1 MSEVDSDIGLSHR
14 GTTSTWFNHRDE
26 EGFGY
31 KNVDTIQQNGYK
43 SLLFQVYTS
52 NNTKSTLSTLPS
64 LRTTPKTSSSMAK
77 LKILI
82 CGGGL
87 AGNALAFWL
96 TQQDHDVTVLERF
109 PTLRT
114 TGLQIDIRG
123 HGVEVMKRMGLEPG
137 FRAKS
142 IAEQGLG
149 FVNSAG
155 TRKAY
160 FPANR
165 SGEGVQG
172 FTTEYEIMR
181 GDLCRLMHD
190 PIAERVRYVFGKTV
204 QSHEQKE
211 GMVEVLYSDGEKE
224 TFDLLVGA
232 DGLWSH
238 TRKSMLGPGVPDP
251 VTFLGAYSA
260 YFTAPVPQQEG
271 EEYNGT
277 VYLASDRRILFTRR
291 HRADQIQVYL
301 FLVAESPLLQAV
313 RKNDVPAEKA
323 AFATAYRGAGW
334 KADEFLKWMDD
345 ADDFYCER
353 LSTVHMPSWS
363 DGHVVLLGDAAYS
376 PSAMTGMG
384 TTSAIVGA
392 YVLAGEIG
400 RHCHPS
406 SSTKASDGIP
416 RALKAYEEKMRPFM
430 QQVQAGITPDSGWW
444 TKLPSSWW
452 GVAVLNFLLGVAAW
466 LRLDAFAK
474 LLSREE
480 VVGWTLPEYEGM
492 DMRGKTTKE

>member
-1 MSEVDSDIGLSHR
+1 
-14 GTTSTWFNHRDE
+14 
-26 EGFGY
+26 
-31 KNVDTIQQNGYK
+31 
-43 SLLFQVYTS
+43 
-52 NNTKSTLSTLPS
+52 
-64 LRTTPKTSSSMAK
+64 MAK

-96 TQQDHDVTVLERF
+96 TKQDHDVTIVERF

-123 HGVEVMKRMGLEPG
+123 HGVEVMKRMGLEPA
-137 FRAKS
+137 FRACA

-155 TRKAY
+155 TQKAY
-160 FPANR
+160 FPANT

-190 PIAERVRYVFGKTV
+190 PIQDRVRYLFGKTV
-204 QSHEQKE
+204 QSYTQKGE
-211 GMVEVLYSDGEKE
+211 TVHALFSDGQEE

-238 TRKSMLGPGVPDP
+238 TRRSMLGPGVLDP

-260 YFTAPVPQQEG
+260 YFTAPVPQQPG
-271 EEYNGT
+271 EAYNGT

-291 HRADQIQVYL
+291 HRPDQIQVYL

-313 RKNDVPAEKA
+313 TKNDVPAEKA
-323 AFATAYRGAGW
+323 AFAEAYRGAGW
-334 KADEFLKWMDD
+334 KGEELIRWMDE

-353 LSTVHMPSWS
+353 LSTVNMPSWS

-392 YVLAGEIG
+392 YVLAGEIKKHC
-400 RHCHPS
+400 RHTS
-406 SSTKASDGIP
+406 SSPNTTTSNTAEAIP
-416 RALKAYEEKMRPFM
+416 QALKAYEEKMRPFM
-430 QQVQAGITPDSGWW
+430 QQVQSGITPEGGWW
-444 TKLPSSWW
+444 TWLPRSWW
-452 GVAVLNFLLGVAAW
+452 GVAILNFLLGLAAW

-480 VVGWTLPEYEGM
+480 VVGWELPEYEGM
-492 DMRGKTTKE
+492 DLRGV